1 MQDDRQGSQQA
12 AATIDADHV
21 EALAGEP
28 VTVKIGEELLP
39 FGGAFA
45 RRQAEVFYLIFAI
58 GAQAQTNENGATERS
73 GAGLAGKHH
82 AIKHEHLVAVLQ
94 RSATEGGHC
103 DIERLGDLAHRLG
116 ADRSAKDRQQ
126 RFAYFAGRQPDHP
139 AISGVRRA

>member
-1 MQDDRQGSQQA
+1 MGMPCRTIGKA
-12 AATIDADHV
+12 ASRPRPPSTQTNV

-45 RRQAEVFYLIFAI
+45 RRQAEVDDLLFAI
-58 GAQAQTNENGATERS
+58 RAQAQSNENRATERS

-103 DIERLGDLAHRLG
+103 DNRASWRPG
-116 ADRSAKDRQQ
+116 S
-126 RFAYFAGRQPDHP
+126 P
-139 AISGVRRA
+139 SRR

>member
-1 MQDDRQGSQQA
+1 
-12 AATIDADHV
+12 
-21 EALAGEP
+21 
-28 VTVKIGEELLP
+28 VTVKIGEVLLP

-45 RRQAEVFYLIFAI
+45 RRQAEVDDLLFAI
-58 GAQAQTNENGATERS
+58 RAQAQSNENRATERS

-82 AIKHEHLVAVLQ
+82 AIKHEHLVAVPQ